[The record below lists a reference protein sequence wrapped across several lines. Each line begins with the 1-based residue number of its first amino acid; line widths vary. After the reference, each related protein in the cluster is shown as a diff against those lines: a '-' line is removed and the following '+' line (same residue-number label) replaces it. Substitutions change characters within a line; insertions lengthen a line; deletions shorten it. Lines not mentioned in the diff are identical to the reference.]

1 MNPKPI
7 IALVGRPNVGKSTL
21 FNRIL
26 GRKEA
31 IVEDFP
37 GVTRDRHYAEG
48 DHTGRAFVLVDTGG
62 FDPEAEEGS
71 MLALMKRQVELALEE
86 ADALV
91 LVLDVRE
98 GPTGTD
104 EVIWDM
110 LRRSGR
116 RVYVAV
122 NKVDKPS
129 LDPLVAEFYRLGIRE
144 MFPMTAERGSGVA
157 ELLDRML
164 EDLDAP
170 PLNDEDEPGEDAT
183 GPVRIAIV
191 GRPNVGKST
200 FANALLGHDRYLTS
214 DVAGTTRDAIDTPF
228 TAGGRDYLLIDT
240 AGIRRRKNVAPGLE
254 RMSVA
259 RTMQAI
265 QRSHVVALVID
276 ASEGLT
282 DQDKKL
288 ASLVLDRGRGLIVIA
303 NKWDLLKGEK
313 AEETRRALD
322 DDTTFFAF
330 APRIQTSALNGRN
343 VAKFLPLVNRVHEN
357 LFRRIPTSE
366 LNRFYEEV
374 VQTHPPHVTGSRS
387 VRIRYLVQP
396 QSNPPTILLFRGG
409 TAEVPPHYLRF
420 LQRELRRRY
429 DFEGVPVILVPK

>member
-1 MNPKPI
+1 MVRKPI

-37 GVTRDRHYAEG
+37 GVTRDRHYAES
-48 DHTGRAFVLVDTGG
+48 DHTGKAFVLVDTGG

-71 MLALMKRQVELALEE
+71 MLALMKAQVQLAIEE

-98 GPTGTD
+98 GPTATD

-110 LRRSGR
+110 LRRSNR
-116 RVYVAV
+116 KVYVAV
-122 NKVDKPS
+122 NKVDNAN
-129 LDPLVAEFYRLGIRE
+129 LDPLVAEFYRMGIQE
-144 MFPMTAERGSGVA
+144 LFPMTAERSTGVA

-164 EDLDAP
+164 ADLDAP
-170 PLNDEDEPGEDAT
+170 PLEDEVPDEDST
-183 GPVRIAIV
+183 GPIRIAIV

-200 FANALLGHDRYLTS
+200 LANALLGHDRYLTS

-228 TAGGRDYLLIDT
+228 KDGDQEYLLIDT
-240 AGIRRRKNVAPGLE
+240 AGVRRRGKVAMGLE

-265 QRSHVVALVID
+265 ARSHVCVLVID

-288 ASLVLDRGRGLIVIA
+288 ASLIMERGRGLVVVA
-303 NKWDLLKGEK
+303 NKWDLLKGER
-313 AEETRRALD
+313 AEEVRRELD
-322 DDTTFFAF
+322 DETTFFAF
-330 APRIQTSALNGRN
+330 APRIQTSALVGRN
-343 VAKFLPLVNRVHEN
+343 VAKILPTLKRVHGN
-357 LFRRIPTSE
+357 LFSRIATAE
-366 LNRFYEEV
+366 LNRFWEEV
-374 VQTHPPHVTGSRS
+374 VQTHPPHVTGAKS
-387 VRIRYLVQP
+387 VRIRYIVQV
-396 QSNPPTILLFRGG
+396 QVNPPTILLFRGG
-409 TAEVPPHYLRF
+409 TADVPAHYLRF